1 MITSL
6 GAFGA
11 LLCVRV
17 VLYEH
22 ASICLVLPGIELG
35 LIDTPV
41 NPSCMGEQVGLA
53 PPSSLNRAKPYAG
66 EGIRTFRS
74 LP

>member
-41 NPSCMGEQVGLA
+41 NPSWMENKLA
-53 PPSSLNRAKPYAG
+53 SRHPKV
-66 EGIRTFRS
+66 
-74 LP
+74 

>member
-11 LLCVRV
+11 LLGVRV

-22 ASICLVLPGIELG
+22 APICLVLPGIELG

-53 PPSSLNRAKPYAG
+53 PP
-66 EGIRTFRS
+66 
-74 LP
+74 